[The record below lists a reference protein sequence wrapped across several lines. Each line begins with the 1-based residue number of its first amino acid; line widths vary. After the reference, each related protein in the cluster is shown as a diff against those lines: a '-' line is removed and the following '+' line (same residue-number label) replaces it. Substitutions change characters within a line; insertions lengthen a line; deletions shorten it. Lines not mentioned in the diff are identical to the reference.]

1 MLDLK
6 RNGDLTQEEH
16 IGVASEMQAILLG
29 EIARLSRWGKEDAVF
44 HGGTSIRFRWDSP
57 RFSEDLDFMVAEK
70 EFGGLERMGEA
81 VVERVRKTAAVL
93 WSGCEITGKAKT
105 RESEDGLDALHRW
118 DVRWTHPSRR
128 GKVIVKLEFYRTTNA
143 LLREYQSHPHAGF
156 KPVGRARV
164 TGALAVPDIIGLW
177 GDKIKAVATRPA
189 FKWRDAHDLG
199 FLHDAIER
207 SIALESVHGVP
218 AGERSVHSLMRSAL
232 DVSSRIY
239 GKTPEELVPLLET
252 RLASGELDDYATFGE
267 DMRRW
272 FSSDIFNSYEAL
284 GYLDR
289 LLDNARLELERGLE
303 LCRELVPEFAA

>member
-1 MLDLK
+1 M
-6 RNGDLTQEEH
+6 
-16 IGVASEMQAILLG
+16 
-29 EIARLSRWGKEDAVF
+29 
-44 HGGTSIRFRWDSP
+44 
-57 RFSEDLDFMVAEK
+57 
-70 EFGGLERMGEA
+70 
-81 VVERVRKTAAVL
+81 
-93 WSGCEITGKAKT
+93 
-105 RESEDGLDALHRW
+105 
-118 DVRWTHPSRR
+118 
-128 GKVIVKLEFYRTTNA
+128 
-143 LLREYQSHPHAGF
+143 
-156 KPVGRARV
+156 GRARV
-164 TGALAVPDIIGLW
+164 TGALAVPDVIGLW

-199 FLHDAIER
+199 FLHDVIEGM
-207 SIALESVHGVP
+207 IATEVRHGVP
-218 AGERSVHSLMRSAL
+218 VGQRSVQDLMRSAL

-272 FSSDIFNSYEAL
+272 FSSEVFDSYETL